1 MTLTLPA
8 QYEGFVR
15 DKVKAGTYA
24 SEEEVVG
31 AALGLLQKQDGD
43 YERQLEWLRDAIDVG
58 WDQARAGKLTS
69 AEDFEVELEEYQRQW
84 LAARGQTR

>member
-15 DKVKAGTYA
+15 DKVKAGTYS
-24 SEEEVVG
+24 SEEEVIG
-31 AALGLLQKQDGD
+31 AALDLLAKQDD
-43 YERQLEWLRDAIDVG
+43 ECDRQIQSVRDAIDVG
-58 WDQARAGKLTS
+58 WEQARAGKLTS

>member
-31 AALGLLQKQDGD
+31 AALGLLQKQDGE
-43 YERQLEWLRDAIDVG
+43 YERQLEWLRDAIAVG
-58 WDQARAGKLTS
+58 VAQARAGKS
-69 AEDFEVELEEYQRQW
+69 SPGEEVWARLEEHKRQW
-84 LAARGQTR
+84 QAARSA

>member
-15 DKVKAGTYA
+15 DKVKAGAYS
-24 SEEEVVG
+24 SEEEVVS

-43 YERQLEWLRDAIDVG
+43 YERQLEWLRDAIAAGVA
-58 WDQARAGKLTS
+58 QVRAGKS
-69 AEDFEVELEEYQRQW
+69 SPAEEVWERLEEHKRQW
-84 LAARGQTR
+84 QAARSA